1 MSPLGFGWWGLFD
14 LQDFSTMR
22 HSTHELNDVYRK
34 GNEFLTVN
42 ITTANADRALYQPKR
57 CTLFIRF
64 FFNRKSP

>member
-1 MSPLGFGWWGLFD
+1 
-14 LQDFSTMR
+14 MR

-34 GNEFLTVN
+34 GDEFLTVN

-64 FFNRKSP
+64 FFTGSHHDAHLSTEKFVTPRLTGYAQ